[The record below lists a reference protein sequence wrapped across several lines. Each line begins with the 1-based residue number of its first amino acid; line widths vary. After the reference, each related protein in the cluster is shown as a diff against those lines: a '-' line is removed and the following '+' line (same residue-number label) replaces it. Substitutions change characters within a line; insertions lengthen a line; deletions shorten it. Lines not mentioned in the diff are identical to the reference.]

1 MTPRDVL
8 ARQHCGLN
16 VKVCP
21 SVCGG
26 CLISAGEDLAALAAA
41 GFPVRSDAEVAAQ
54 VAAAVLAER
63 AACSATTQELR
74 ARVHELREINREM
87 GRDVAAMLA
96 QARREGIEAA
106 AAWHDAEAAAC
117 GAHIAKMPD
126 ADPGDGCLSLVS
138 QLRERARLHRA
149 DAISIRAL
157 LPKGSPDGGK

>member
-1 MTPRDVL
+1 M
-8 ARQHCGLN
+8 
-16 VKVCP
+16 
-21 SVCGG
+21 
-26 CLISAGEDLAALAAA
+26 
-41 GFPVRSDAEVAAQ
+41 
-54 VAAAVLAER
+54 AER
-63 AACSATTQELR
+63 EACSATTQELR

-117 GAHIAKMPD
+117 DGHIAKMPD